1 MHTQTSTTLLEG
13 LRQAGDGPAWARFME
28 RYRPLVMAVARR
40 MGLQDADAQ
49 DAAQETMVAFI
60 RAYRDGRYDREK
72 GRLRTWLRGIAVH
85 KIHDLVRG
93 RQRADR
99 ALREGASPAA
109 AARQAD
115 ADADA
120 LWSEEWDHAVLRQCL
135 DEVRREVQ
143 PRTFEAFTLFALQE
157 WPVAEVARH
166 LRVSEET
173 VYQAKSR
180 IMKRI
185 RDLMPAMEED
195 W

>member
-1 MHTQTSTTLLEG
+1 
-13 LRQAGDGPAWARFME
+13 ME